1 MDTMN
6 IIDLHCDTLIKLH
19 EQDCG
24 LEDVQGHID
33 LDALRRGGIDV
44 PVLMLTARGS
54 LDDRVRGL
62 NMGADYYLPKPFAM
76 GVRIEQLQEK
86 INLSQYGMQNVHL
99 PPADYKLVQHY
110 AGKPVPIQ
118 TELCNSAAKTHL
130 ATQCLN
136 PAPEVLNHLQKHI
149 RSHMGLG
156 IIQNILLGTGGDE
169 LL

>member
-1 MDTMN
+1 MD
-6 IIDLHCDTLIKLH
+6 ILHSILRQVYFFLKLLNANPH
-19 EQDCG
+19 GKG
-24 LEDVQGHID
+24 LGLHGYALGQQGFKS
-33 LDALRRGGIDV
+33 V
-44 PVLMLTARGS
+44 S
-54 LDDRVRGL
+54 
-62 NMGADYYLPKPFAM
+62 GAVANGQHRMVTGNHLAAF
-76 GVRIEQLQEK
+76 QL
-86 INLSQYGMQNVHL
+86 H
-99 PPADYKLVQHY
+99 